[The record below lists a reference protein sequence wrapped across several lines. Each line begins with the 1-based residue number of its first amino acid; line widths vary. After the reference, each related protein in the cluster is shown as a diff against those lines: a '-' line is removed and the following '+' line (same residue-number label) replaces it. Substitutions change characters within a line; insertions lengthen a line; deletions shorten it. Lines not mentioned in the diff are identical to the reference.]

1 MSKEEFISLI
11 GQDVVVDYP
20 FGNEI
25 QKWTMN
31 NFYID
36 DDGNIK
42 HKIIKTLI
50 TDVFIPKARNP
61 HKGKSNFG

>member
-11 GQDVVVDYP
+11 GQDIVVDYP

-25 QKWTMN
+25 QKWTMK

>member
-1 MSKEEFISLI
+1 MTKEEFISLV

-25 QKWTMN
+25 QRWSMK

-36 DDGNIK
+36 EDGHIRHNRLPMIM
-42 HKIIKTLI
+42 
-50 TDVFIPKARNP
+50 DVFIPNATNP
-61 HKGKSNFG
+61 HRGEATHG

>member
-25 QKWTMN
+25 QKWNMK

-36 DDGNIK
+36 AFGNIK

-61 HKGKSNFG
+61 HKGESNFG

>member
-11 GQDVVVDYP
+11 GQDIVVDYP

-25 QKWTMN
+25 QKWNMK

-42 HKIIKTLI
+42 HRIIKTLI